1 MTKKRDPEDNKP
13 QGKNENNQEKN
24 HSKSVFEKIF
34 VDKKIRF
41 FVIPLFAGYLGW
53 AIWAT
58 TQMKEGLELTNLVSD
73 SSYWRNYV
81 RANTEFYSERGPII
95 QMVINNQV
103 NYWEPGV
110 ETDIKNMLL
119 NAQESNFILND
130 FNVTWVESYRA
141 FLEAFYP
148 VGHTVTKTEY
158 IRNLTDAFLPYFP
171 VFQNDIVFN
180 EMKDE
185 IIASRVYIQGV
196 GSQQNSDQVQMMVNA
211 RKAASDSPMSAL
223 AFSAPFVFFE
233 QYTTIVSATLQT
245 CGIAVAAMFVVGL
258 ILIPHP
264 LSSFLVTLTMLMIL
278 VGMTALM
285 HVWGLTLSSI
295 TMIQIVLSIGFSVD
309 FSSHVCH
316 VFVTGTDWESSHE
329 ARAGVTLNKIGIP
342 VLNSAI
348 SSILGVVLLAA
359 AKSYIFRSFFQTM
372 FLVITLGVTHA
383 LLFLPVLLSFIGPP
397 LRCC

>member
-1 MTKKRDPEDNKP
+1 MTKKKDPEDNKP
-13 QGKNENNQEKN
+13 QGKNENNQETKN
-24 HSKSVFEKIF
+24 SKSVFEKIF
-34 VDKKIRF
+34 VDKYVRF

-53 AIWAT
+53 AVWAT
-58 TQMKEGLELTNLVSD
+58 TQMKEGLELTNLVAD

-81 RANTEFYSERGPII
+81 RANTEFYSERGPVI
-95 QMVINNQV
+95 QVVINKQV
-103 NYWEPGV
+103 KYWESGV
-110 ETDIKNMLL
+110 ETEIKNMVS
-119 NAQESNFILND
+119 NAQESNFILDD
-130 FNVTWVESYRA
+130 FYVSWVESYKT

-148 VGHTVTKTEY
+148 GHTGTKTEY
-158 IRNLTDAFLPYFP
+158 IRSLKDAFLPNFP

-180 EMKDE
+180 EMKED

-196 GSQQNSDQVQMMVNA
+196 GSQQNSDQVQMMVDA
-211 RKAASDSPMSAL
+211 RKAASDSPISAL

-233 QYTTIVSATLQT
+233 QYTTILSATLQT
-245 CGIAVAAMFVVGL
+245 CGIAIAAMFVVGL

-316 VFVTGTDWESSHE
+316 VFMTGTDWRSSHE

-372 FLVITLGVTHA
+372 FLVITLGVAHA

>member
-1 MTKKRDPEDNKP
+1 MTKKKDPEDNKP

-34 VDKKIRF
+34 VEKKIRF

-81 RANTEFYSERGPII
+81 RANTEFYNERGPII

-110 ETDIKNMLL
+110 ETDVKNMLL

-141 FLEAFYP
+141 FLSFYP
-148 VGHTVTKTEY
+148 VGPTVTKAEY
-158 IRNLTDAFLPYFP
+158 IRILKDAFLPNFP

-196 GSQQNSDQVQMMVNA
+196 GSQQNSDQVQMMVDA